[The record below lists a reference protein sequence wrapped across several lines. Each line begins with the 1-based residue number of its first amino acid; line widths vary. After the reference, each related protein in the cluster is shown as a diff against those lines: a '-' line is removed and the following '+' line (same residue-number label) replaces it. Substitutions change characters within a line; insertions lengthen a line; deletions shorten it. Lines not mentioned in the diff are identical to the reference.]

1 MIGGRCDL
9 GMPRFYACG
18 MSLPAKLQRIVDLF
32 ATAPKD
38 VKLQALLD
46 YSNRVPP
53 LPSELAGH
61 PERMEQVHEC
71 QSPFFLA
78 TEVAPDGVVTL
89 FFESPREAPTTRG
102 YAGILSE
109 GLEGA
114 TAEEVLAVPNDFY
127 MALGIEDVV
136 SPLRLRGMGAI
147 LARMKRQ
154 IADQLTA

>member
-1 MIGGRCDL
+1 MRGHWRGTGSTL
-9 GMPRFYACG
+9 GLMDIPV
-18 MSLPAKLQRIVDLF
+18 KLQRIVDLF
-32 ATAPKD
+32 AAAPKD

-53 LPSELAGH
+53 LPPELADH
-61 PERMEQVHEC
+61 PERLEQVHEC

-78 TEVAPDGVVTL
+78 TEVADDGVVSL
-89 FFESPREAPTTRG
+89 HFESPREAPTTRG

-109 GLEGA
+109 GLAGA
-114 TAEEVLAVPNDFY
+114 TADEVLGVPDDFY
-127 MALGIEDVV
+127 MEMGIEEVV

-154 IADQLTA
+154 IAEHQAA